1 MSMDDI
7 IQEAVGS
14 EIPDDLSR
22 MATQQARS
30 QDELLALD
38 NVVGVGIGR
47 KVEGGEE
54 TDTNAL
60 VVLVTHKMPEEALGD
75 QAVKRSINRVPT
87 DIIEVGNIFAGGQTG
102 ALGNRA
108 PDQSSDCASTEDT
121 ADIETLRTRIRP
133 VRPGYSVG
141 HPQVT
146 AGTIGAGVYDLNNT
160 VPGVPSKYY
169 ILSNNHV
176 IANSNDAMPGDPITQ
191 PGRVDGGTVPRDVI
205 GRLDRFIPIKFIEP
219 GEEPPCN
226 YVDAAVAEVPFHLI
240 DRDIYWSGYPAS
252 LFKAAEPGML
262 VKKTGRTTNF
272 TTGRVQAINTTVN
285 VNYGQGRIARFCRQI
300 ITTDMSAGGDSGSL
314 VLDFENNPVGLL
326 FAGSSTV
333 TILNPIAWVQGLL
346 RVRLWP

>member
-14 EIPDDLSR
+14 EIPDDLTR
-22 MATQQARS
+22 LAAQQSRS

-75 QAVKRSINRVPT
+75 QAVKKSINRVPT
-87 DIIEVGNIFAGGQTG
+87 DVIEVGEIFAGGHTM
-102 ALGNRA
+102 A
-108 PDQSSDCASTEDT
+108 PEKTDPCGTEDS
-121 ADIETLRTRIRP
+121 ADIETLRTRSRP
-133 VRPGYSVG
+133 ARPGYSVG
-141 HPQVT
+141 HPRVT
-146 AGTIGAGVYDLNNT
+146 AGTIGAGAYDLANT
-160 VPGVPSKYY
+160 VPGMPPKYY

-176 IANSNDAMPGDPITQ
+176 IANSNDANPGDPIIQ

-219 GEEPPCN
+219 GQEPPCN
-226 YVDAAVAEVPFHLI
+226 YVDAAVAEVPFHVI
-240 DRDIYWSGYPAS
+240 DRDIYWSGHPAS

-272 TTGRVQAINTTVN
+272 TTGRVQTINTTVN
-285 VNYGQGRIARFCRQI
+285 VNYGGGRVARFCRQT

-346 RVRLWP
+346 RIRLWP